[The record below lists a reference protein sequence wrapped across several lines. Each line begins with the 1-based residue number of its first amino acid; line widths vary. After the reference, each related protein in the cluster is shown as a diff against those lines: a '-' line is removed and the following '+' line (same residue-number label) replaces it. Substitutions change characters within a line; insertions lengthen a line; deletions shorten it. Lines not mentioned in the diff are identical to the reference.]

1 MALAANAVQL
11 EAAVLSI
18 YTSDAEAALGWADAL
33 VAYFK
38 TMDRLPGTDAV
49 LDSLQ
54 PSIMSALTGISV
66 FSPQQSAVKIQAG
79 FAAAWSGISVNAA
92 TLYAGAASATP
103 PPTVATIAATV
114 LPVVFAANMI
124 PGVTREQA
132 ATTLANALSAANATG
147 GFWVLSAGGTAPIT

>member
-1 MALAANAVQL
+1 MKVVSLEL
-11 EAAVLSI
+11 EA
-18 YTSDAEAALGWADAL
+18 LGKFAIDTQWKDL
-33 VAYFK
+33 PYSVAHETK
-38 TMDRLPGTDAV
+38 RLL
-49 LDSLQ
+49 LDT
-54 PSIMSALTGISV
+54 IGCAFTGISV
-66 FSPQQSAVKIQAG
+66 FSPPQSAVKIQVG

-92 TLYAGAASATP
+92 ALYAGAASAVP

-147 GFWVLSAGGTAPIT
+147 GLWVLSAGGTAPIT